1 MTKIF
6 SLKGKG
12 LKFDT
17 AADVE
22 TYLRDLA
29 AKSDVEAIDISGNT
43 WRIRRAVTVLS
54 YSDSNDHDI
63 DLFQCI

>member
-17 AADVE
+17 AADIE

-29 AKSDVEAIDISGNT
+29 AISDVEAIDISGNT
-43 WRIRRAVTVLS
+43 WGIDAVKPFAEVLKRCRSIRVCPT
-54 YSDSNDHDI
+54 H
-63 DLFQCI
+63 

>member
-1 MTKIF
+1 MMKRF

-17 AADVE
+17 AMDVE

-29 AKSDVEAIDISGNT
+29 AISIT
-43 WRIRRAVTVLS
+43 PDPRIPKDTKPVTQKYYLASMAVLC
-54 YSDSNDHDI
+54 NNHNE
-63 DLFQCI
+63 